1 MSYKLRRVIQV
12 EYIIEDYLT
21 EEELEEGKEAGYY
34 IAVGS
39 IDLFEV
45 QISFMTSYND
55 EYTNCTEVEM
65 RNGTTYVLNV
75 DSTEFSKAH
84 IQAKNMKDL
93 LNIN

>member
-1 MSYKLRRVIQV
+1 MSNKLCRVIQV
-12 EYIIEDYLT
+12 QFIIEDLQS
-21 EEELEEGKEAGYY
+21 EEDIEKGEEAGYY
-34 IAVGS
+34 IAIGS

-45 QISFMTSYND
+45 QISFHTAYND
-55 EYTNCTEVEM
+55 DLNNCTEIEM

-75 DSTEFSKAH
+75 DSKEFSKLH

>member
-1 MSYKLRRVIQV
+1 MSHKLCRVIQV
-12 EYIIEDYLT
+12 EFIIEDYLT
-21 EEELEEGKEAGYY
+21 EEELDEGKEAGYY
-34 IAVGS
+34 IAIGS

-45 QISFMTSYND
+45 QISFYTSYND
-55 EYTNCTEVEM
+55 DLTNCTEVEM

-75 DSTEFSKAH
+75 DSKEFSKLH